1 MKALFNGT
9 RFVIHHGAK
18 AHLIQDCKP
27 GLVLVTF
34 CGWELHQHRPALSR
48 DRRCLGCARALRNYR
63 KRLREYVRRYIS
75 REGGAS

>member
-1 MKALFNGT
+1 MKILFGGT
-9 RFVIHHGAK
+9 RFVIRHGAK

-48 DRRCLGCARALRNYR
+48 DKRCLGCARALRLYR
-63 KRLREYVRRYIS
+63 RRVDAYVRRYIN
-75 REGGAS
+75 RRGGAA